1 MSTLAHVLEEE
12 GLATV
17 SLGIVEGQLRST
29 APPRGLFV
37 DFPLGRP
44 LGKPADPAFQRR
56 VLDHAFS
63 LLDATAPTIETFDE
77 PIADDG
83 AVMACALPPIDDPD
97 AHPAVAEAR
106 GIRAAYERTVART
119 DGRVGAHRVVAPDDI
134 PAAIEAFIRVAE
146 GTPWKEAGIPGIPA
160 RVTQDIRGYYEAA
173 ALSLREHNDLGNPDQ
188 APGAFEATRW
198 FLTETEAAKVIL
210 AARER
215 MKADGV
221 KQPIWQFLV
230 TEQF

>member
-1 MSTLAHVLEEE
+1 MSTLAHVLEEA
-12 GLATV
+12 GLATI

-44 LGKPADPAFQRR
+44 LGRPADAAFQQR

-63 LLDATAPTIETFDE
+63 LLESPEPVIEDFAE
-77 PIADDG
+77 AIKDDG
-83 AVMACALPPIDDPD
+83 QVLACAMPPIDDPD

-106 GIRAAYERTVART
+106 GLRAAYDRTVART
-119 DGRVGAHRVVAPDDI
+119 DGRVGAHRVVAPEDV
-134 PAAIEAFIRVAE
+134 PAAIESFIRVAE

-160 RVTQDIRGYYEAA
+160 RVAQDIRGYYEAA
-173 ALSLREHNDLGNPDQ
+173 AMALTDHTPQ
-188 APGAFEATRW
+188 AFEATRW
-198 FLTETEAAKVIL
+198 FLTETEAGSAIL
-210 AARER
+210 AAREQ

>member
-17 SLGIVEGQLRST
+17 SLGIVEEQLWGT

-44 LGKPADPAFQRR
+44 LGRPGDAEFQQR
-56 VLDHAFS
+56 VLDHAFG
-63 LLDATAPTIETFDE
+63 LLEAAGPTIESFPE
-77 PIADDG
+77 QISDDG
-83 AVMACALPPIDDPD
+83 QVLACTIPPIDDPD

-106 GIRAAYERTVART
+106 GLRAAYNRTVAAT
-119 DGRVGAHRVVAPDDI
+119 DGRVGAHRVVKPDDI
-134 PAAIEAFIRVAE
+134 PAAIEAFVRIAE

-173 ALSLREHNDLGNPDQ
+173 AMALADHTP
-188 APGAFEATRW
+188 AAFEATRW
-198 FLTETEAAKVIL
+198 FLRETEAGKVIL
-210 AARER
+210 AARDR
-215 MKADGV
+215 MRNDGV
-221 KQPIWQFLV
+221 KQPIWFFLV
-230 TEQF
+230 TEQY

>member
-1 MSTLAHVLEEE
+1 MSTLAHVLEAH

-17 SLGIVEGQLRST
+17 ALGIIEKQIRST

-44 LGKPADPAFQRR
+44 LGKPNDAAFQQR
-56 VLDHAFS
+56 VIDRAFS
-63 LLDATAPTIETFDE
+63 LLDATEPVVEAFDE
-77 PIADDG
+77 AIVDDG
-83 AVMACALPPIDDPD
+83 EVLACSVPPIDDPD

-106 GIRAAYERTVART
+106 GIRAAYNRTVARL
-119 DGRVGAHRVVAPDDI
+119 DGRIGAHRVVGPDEV
-134 PAAIEAFIRVAE
+134 PAAIESFVRVAE

-160 RVTQDIRGYYEAA
+160 RVTMDIRDYYEAA
-173 ALSLREHNDLGNPDQ
+173 ALSLADHT
-188 APGAFEATRW
+188 PGAFEATRW
-198 FLTETEAAKVIL
+198 FLRETEAAKVIL

-230 TEQF
+230 TEQY

>member
-1 MSTLAHVLEEE
+1 MSTLAHVLESE
-12 GLATV
+12 GLATI

-44 LGKPADPAFQRR
+44 LGRPADAAFQQR

-63 LLDATAPTIETFDE
+63 LLEADGPIIEAFDE
-77 PIADDG
+77 PIHDDG
-83 AVMACALPPIDDPD
+83 QVLTCAIPPIDDPD

-106 GIRAAYERTVART
+106 GLRAAYNRTVANT
-119 DGRVGAHRVVAPDDI
+119 DGRVGAHRVVDPDDI
-134 PAAIEAFIRVAE
+134 PAAIESFIRVAE

-160 RVTQDIRGYYEAA
+160 RVAQDIRGYYEAA
-173 ALSLREHNDLGNPDQ
+173 AMALTDHTP
-188 APGAFEATRW
+188 AAFEATRW
-198 FLTETEAAKVIL
+198 FLQETEAGSAIL
-210 AARER
+210 AAREQ
-215 MKADGV
+215 MKAAGV

-230 TEQF
+230 TEQY

>member
-1 MSTLAHVLEEE
+1 MSTLAHVLESE
-12 GLATV
+12 GLATI

-44 LGKPADPAFQRR
+44 LGRPAEPAFQQR

-63 LLDATAPTIETFDE
+63 LLEATGPVIESFDE
-77 PIADDG
+77 AIPDDG
-83 AVMACALPPIDDPD
+83 QVLACTIPPVDDPG

-106 GIRAAYERTVART
+106 GLRAAYNRTVART
-119 DGRVGAHRVVAPDDI
+119 DGRVGAHRVVAPDDV
-134 PAAIEAFIRVAE
+134 PAAIESFVRVAE
-146 GTPWKEAGIPGIPA
+146 GIPWKEAGIPGIPA
-160 RVTQDIRGYYEAA
+160 RVAQDIRGYYEAA
-173 ALSLREHNDLGNPDQ
+173 AMALSDHT
-188 APGAFEATRW
+188 PGAFEATRW
-198 FLTETEAAKVIL
+198 FLRETEAGAAIL
-210 AARER
+210 AAREQ

-230 TEQF
+230 TEQY